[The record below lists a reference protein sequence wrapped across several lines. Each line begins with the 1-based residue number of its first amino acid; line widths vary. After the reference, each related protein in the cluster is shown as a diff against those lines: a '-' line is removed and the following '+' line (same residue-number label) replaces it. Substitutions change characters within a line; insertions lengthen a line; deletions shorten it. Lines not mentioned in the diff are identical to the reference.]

1 MILVF
6 LPVRA
11 EVKPISSGSHRDGQ
25 GLLLIE
31 GVVSCNRGRD
41 EGTEGVPGEH
51 SCVGG
56 HGIVGEQGGVAWRD
70 GGRYGK
76 VGGIDGGGVGG
87 N

>member
-1 MILVF
+1 MQ
-6 LPVRA
+6 PW
-11 EVKPISSGSHRDGQ
+11 P
-25 GLLLIE
+25 
-31 GVVSCNRGRD
+31 GRR
-41 EGTEGVPGEH
+41 TEGVPGEH